1 MHYLFFKHALVGRHC
16 RKEMSTSMYTWIV
29 YFFAGATVWIVTLF
43 MDESVIKIDA
53 ANALVALGLAVFCT
67 LLGHSIFSWGLRYE
81 KASFI
86 STVKLL
92 EPVFASLMA
101 AIIFYEIPSQSSVI
115 GGLLIIVGIVTY
127 IRYAKE

>member
-1 MHYLFFKHALVGRHC
+1 MFSQKIQTFFLFLGCLKN
-16 RKEMSTSMYTWIV
+16 
-29 YFFAGATVWIVTLF
+29 FFAGATVWIVTLF

-92 EPVFASLMA
+92 EPVFVSLMA
-101 AIIFYEIPSQSSVI
+101 AVIFYEIPSQSQNDLSW
-115 GGLLIIVGIVTY
+115 L
-127 IRYAKE
+127 

>member
-1 MHYLFFKHALVGRHC
+1 MIIIITCASLAQLVEHFTRNEG
-16 RKEMSTSMYTWIV
+16 V
-29 YFFAGATVWIVTLF
+29 AGSSPAW
-43 MDESVIKIDA
+43 S
-53 ANALVALGLAVFCT
+53 
-67 LLGHSIFSWGLRYE
+67 LRYE

-127 IRYAKE
+127 IRYAAVMSGWHPSRTG